1 MSFYVLHQAL
11 SPACVASYLAS
22 ILLTTD
28 RCSMVMAGNIAGI
41 YGAQIFREEDNP
53 LYRRG
58 FNIGIGILATSC
70 CLAIVRYIDSK
81 FLIRR
86 QKREKAANQETIED
100 ETSSGREALNTNMTQ

>member
-1 MSFYVLHQAL
+1 
-11 SPACVASYLAS
+11 
-22 ILLTTD
+22 
-28 RCSMVMAGNIAGI
+28 MVMAGNMAGI
-41 YGAQIFREEDNP
+41 YGAQIFREEDDP

-86 QKREKAANQETIED
+86 QKREEAANQDTIEAAD
-100 ETSSGREALNTNMTQ
+100 LSGQEDLNTGRRG

>member
-1 MSFYVLHQAL
+1 MFL
-11 SPACVASYLAS
+11 ACVASYLES
-22 ILLTTD
+22 PSLNTSWY
-28 RCSMVMAGNIAGI
+28 SMVMAGNIAGI

-58 FNIGIGILATSC
+58 FNIGIGILATSF

-86 QKREKAANQETIED
+86 QKREQAANQETVEAVN
-100 ETSSGREALNTNMTQ
+100 SSGQEDFNTGRPQ

>member
-1 MSFYVLHQAL
+1 
-11 SPACVASYLAS
+11 
-22 ILLTTD
+22 
-28 RCSMVMAGNIAGI
+28 MVMAGNIAGI

-58 FNIGIGILATSC
+58 FNIGIGILATSF

-86 QKREKAANQETIED
+86 QKQAATQETIEAAN
-100 ETSSGREALNTNMTQ
+100 SSGQEDLNTGRTQ

>member
-1 MSFYVLHQAL
+1 
-11 SPACVASYLAS
+11 
-22 ILLTTD
+22 
-28 RCSMVMAGNIAGI
+28 MVMAGNIAGI

-70 CLAIVRYIDSK
+70 CLAIIRYIDSK

-86 QKREKAANQETIED
+86 QKREEAANQESVD
-100 ETSSGREALNTNMTQ
+100 AANSSGQEYLDTGRTL

>member
-1 MSFYVLHQAL
+1 MFFAKDPLLIL
-11 SPACVASYLAS
+11 SLPTSYLENPS
-22 ILLTTD
+22 LNSGW
-28 RCSMVMAGNIAGI
+28 CSMVMAGNIAGI

-58 FNIGIGILATSC
+58 FNIGIGILATSF

-86 QKREKAANQETIED
+86 QKRAEAASQETIEAAN
-100 ETSSGREALNTNMTQ
+100 SSVQEDLNTGKTE